1 MRALMAA
8 RGQTWPQ
15 GLRHMLFSAL
25 LMVLCSAVLLLMLVQ
40 LTFWQANSTLQQQLQ
55 QQLPGP
61 IEAAL
66 QNSHGAQAELF
77 NAIRQKLNT
86 DLLFVSNQQA
96 TSLIRSCQAQVISLL
111 EQPATTTQAQH
122 ITWLQHQQLRQL
134 WYQSQC
140 QLNLPVVLLLWC
152 CLLPAVVLS
161 YRLLPVIVHP
171 KRWRLLKQLQQ
182 LPASTQQA
190 IARAIPA
197 NWTLAQQQLFQQ
209 LTPHIA
215 LRKLT
220 VDDAMVLCE
229 QPEAADFCLAHTE
242 WLVLGWQHMQSAKK
256 AFAVAQSEPGL
267 LFDPTNHQ
275 VLVHGLPLKL
285 AKTPFFYF
293 YWYAKARTSGEGWIL
308 NPASNKPDHQ
318 AAQQLILLMQQYQ
331 GHGKAISDLSQQGL
345 KAKTLDQNRSKIRDE
360 LICLL
365 GPELASPYLFSSE
378 KDGRSGR
385 FRYRLSVAPNQIIEI
400 AATPQTT

>member
-1 MRALMAA
+1 MAA
-8 RGQTWPQ
+8 RGQALPQ
-15 GLRHMLFSAL
+15 GLWHTLFNAL
-25 LMVLCSAVLLLMLVQ
+25 LLTLCSAVLLLLFVQ
-40 LTFWQANSTLQQQLQ
+40 LTIWQAKTTLQQQLQ

-77 NAIRQKLNT
+77 SAIQQKLNT
-86 DLLFVSNQQA
+86 DLLIVSNQQA
-96 TSLIRSCQAQVISLL
+96 TSLIRACQAQVVSLL
-111 EQPATTTQAQH
+111 EQPATSTQAQH
-122 ITWLQHQQLRQL
+122 ITWQQHQQLRQL

-140 QLNLPVVLLLWC
+140 QLNIPVVFLLWC
-152 CLLPAVVLS
+152 GLLPVVVLS

-182 LPASTQQA
+182 LPLSAQQA
-190 IARAIPA
+190 AERAIPA
-197 NWTLAQQQLFQQ
+197 SWTQAQQQLFQH

-215 LRKLT
+215 QRKLSVT
-220 VDDAMVLCE
+220 DAMLLCE
-229 QPEAADFCLAHTE
+229 QPQAADFCLAQTD
-242 WLVLGWQHMQSAKK
+242 WLVLGWQQMQSAPK

-267 LFDPTNHQ
+267 LFDPMNHR
-275 VLVHGLPLKL
+275 VLVHGLSLKL

-293 YWYAKARTSGEGWIL
+293 YWYAKARTTGEGWLL

-318 AAQQLILLMQQYQ
+318 TAQQLILLMQQYQ
-331 GHGKAISDLSQQGL
+331 GHGKAISDLLQQGL

-360 LICLL
+360 LIGLL
-365 GPELASPYLFSSE
+365 GPELASPYLFASE

-385 FRYRLSVAPNQIIEI
+385 FRYRLCVDPSQIIEI
-400 AATPQTT
+400 PATPKQK